1 LTHPFHRLVSLK
13 TPVLSIHT
21 LPPQEQLEAL
31 FSGLFLTEKYSL
43 LRLLL
48 SSPSSSSSTGSVVAA
63 LNALV
68 SCDRLGASWG
78 RVRGCVCV

>member
-1 LTHPFHRLVSLK
+1 MTHPIHRLVSLK

-43 LRLLL
+43 L
-48 SSPSSSSSTGSVVAA
+48 T
-63 LNALV
+63 V
-68 SCDRLGASWG
+68 SYTHLTLPTKRI
-78 RVRGCVCV
+78 V